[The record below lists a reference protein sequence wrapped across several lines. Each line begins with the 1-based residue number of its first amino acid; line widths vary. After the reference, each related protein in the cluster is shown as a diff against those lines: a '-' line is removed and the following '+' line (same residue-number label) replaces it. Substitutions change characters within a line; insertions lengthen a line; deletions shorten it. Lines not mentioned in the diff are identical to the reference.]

1 MDYKQALSLTRQAK
15 AVSQDYL
22 DTQMEKAREVSID
35 ARKKLL
41 AAKQQERVEHR
52 QKILELKT
60 SLYGF

>member
-15 AVSQDYL
+15 AINQDYL

-35 ARKKLL
+35 ARRKLL
-41 AAKQQERVEHR
+41 VAKQQERVEHQ

-60 SLYGF
+60 SLYSF

>member
-1 MDYKQALSLTRQAK
+1 MNYKQALSLTRQAK

-35 ARKKLL
+35 ARRKLL
-41 AAKQQERVEHR
+41 TAKQQERVEHQ